1 MIRKDFKRLTIT
13 RSRIV
18 LEFWGKVR
26 ARHPVRTGRFPLY
39 PWPMQFE
46 PRFVFAIP
54 YRRWFEE
61 RATRERGSVTV
72 GRPLRDVLRTRGA
85 VRSAIARGTAFRRAT
100 SAVSVGVRTAAP
112 IGGRGAVR
120 RAMRGSREAARGVHD
135 ATRSPTRVST
145 LDDVRAK
152 RVRGSFAVHTSLAL
166 GERRMVTSKEG
177 SLRRKRGPVL
187 TETGTRR
194 PAQAAQ
200 RGLALVGRP
209 QSGKVSASAVRR
221 KFVAIVLRRSRIS
234 ASRLAASADRSS
246 RRVATPPRQAHK
258 SRAPGRAYRLLG
270 ELEPSNARSPRTARE
285 RARKVVRASAVSRA
299 MCVVDAQAS
308 RARSATFNLRSKTT
322 WPLRGQRALRLANE
336 RARQIMQGGASG
348 ARRRSIP
355 AAPRPTRIGSDII
368 RLARR
373 PRIELAVPRVLRQRA
388 LASDPNESRAFAAR
402 QVHVVRDSPRAPISN
417 DTRQPEAS
425 ANEEAH
431 LTAARRVLLPLLQEM
446 LWSERTTGQLTN
458 GVMGEIGRRNSAEQ
472 YRKTGGR

>member
-1 MIRKDFKRLTIT
+1 
-13 RSRIV
+13 
-18 LEFWGKVR
+18 
-26 ARHPVRTGRFPLY
+26 
-39 PWPMQFE
+39 
-46 PRFVFAIP
+46 
-54 YRRWFEE
+54 
-61 RATRERGSVTV
+61 
-72 GRPLRDVLRTRGA
+72 
-85 VRSAIARGTAFRRAT
+85 
-100 SAVSVGVRTAAP
+100 
-112 IGGRGAVR
+112 
-120 RAMRGSREAARGVHD
+120 
-135 ATRSPTRVST
+135 
-145 LDDVRAK
+145 
-152 RVRGSFAVHTSLAL
+152 
-166 GERRMVTSKEG
+166 
-177 SLRRKRGPVL
+177 
-187 TETGTRR
+187 
-194 PAQAAQ
+194 
-200 RGLALVGRP
+200 
-209 QSGKVSASAVRR
+209 
-221 KFVAIVLRRSRIS
+221 
-234 ASRLAASADRSS
+234 
-246 RRVATPPRQAHK
+246 
-258 SRAPGRAYRLLG
+258 
-270 ELEPSNARSPRTARE
+270 
-285 RARKVVRASAVSRA
+285 